1 MDQFVSMAI
10 TLLLVMDPLGNVP
23 LYLTSLR
30 HVEPGRRQ
38 RVIVREVLISLA
50 IMVVWLFI
58 GGWLLDAMNITQEAM
73 RVGGGLVL
81 LLIAIRMIFPSPTAS
96 MKEDVV
102 GEPFI
107 VPMAVPYFAGPSVLA
122 TEAIMMQTAD
132 THVGILVLALCT
144 CWLVAS
150 VILLSSGLLQRIL
163 GDKVLEALERLMGM
177 ILAVL
182 SVQMMLEGALE
193 FFNR

>member
-1 MDQFVSMAI
+1 VNEFVSMAI

-30 HVEPGRRQ
+30 HVAPERRQ

-50 IMVVWLFI
+50 IMVVWLFV
-58 GGWLLDAMNITQEAM
+58 GGWLLEAMSITQEAM

-81 LLIAIRMIFPSPTAS
+81 LLIAIRMIFPSPNAS
-96 MKEDVV
+96 MKEEVV

-122 TEAIMMQTAD
+122 TEAIMMRTGD
-132 THVGILVLALCT
+132 VHVGTLLLALCA

-150 VILLSSGLLQRIL
+150 VILLSSSLLQRIL

-182 SVQMMLEGALE
+182 SVQMMLEGSLE